1 MRVIG
6 YLRVSS
12 EEQAT
17 SGLGLAAQRQAIKDE
32 ATRRGWE
39 VVWVEDAGVSAG
51 SLERPGLSHARHLL
65 AQGKTD
71 GLAIARLDRLS
82 RSMLDFATVM
92 DEASRQKW
100 SLIALDLGVDMTTP
114 SGQLLANVFAAF
126 AAFER
131 ELIRQRTRDALA
143 AAKARGQ
150 RLGRPRQTPDA
161 VVTRVVALSATQTP
175 AQVARVLTAEGVP
188 TTRHAAQWRASTVR
202 RILKGHALDGL
213 AAKGHLNET
222 DLSRERQ
229 RA

>member
-1 MRVIG
+1 MTVVG
-6 YLRVSS
+6 YLRVST
-12 EEQAT
+12 EEQAG
-17 SGLGLAAQRQAIKDE
+17 SGLGLAAQRKAIKDE
-32 ATRRGWE
+32 AQRRGWE

-51 SLERPGLSHARHLL
+51 SLERPGLSHARSLL
-65 AQGKTD
+65 ATGKAD
-71 GLAIARLDRLS
+71 GLVIARLDRLS

-150 RLGRPRQTPDA
+150 RLGRPRATPDA
-161 VVTRVVALSATQTP
+161 VVTRVVALSATLSP

-188 TTRHAAQWRASTVR
+188 TTRHAPVWRASTVR
-202 RILKGHALDGL
+202 RIVRGHALDAL
-213 AAKGHLNET
+213 AAKGVLNET
-222 DLSRERQ
+222 DLSRER
-229 RA
+229 AV